1 MFDLVKTSVK
11 QFIADDCPRKAAAL
25 AFYAILSLPPL
36 LLILI
41 AIAGVVWS
49 EDAAAGTL
57 QSQIEK
63 FATPGVADA
72 VGTMVENANDPR
84 AQTGLA
90 VIFGIAGV
98 LFGATGALAQLQ
110 KSLNDAWEIEPD
122 TTGAKQ
128 FIIKRALSLLFIL
141 LIGALMFAL
150 VAGSAVLAA
159 LRQTIRDTI
168 TIPGINILFEIL
180 NLILSAVLVTVLFAA
195 VFKYLPDAKIKWKD
209 VWVGAAVTA
218 LLFVIG
224 KFLIGWYLG
233 ASDKTAAYGAAGSLA
248 LLLIWIYYSAL
259 IFFLGAEFTQAWW
272 KRHTGADAPEPEPGA
287 KAKPGARVAREPAR
301 EDAHPRD
308 DYATSTRRAKYL

>member
-25 AFYAILSLPPL
+25 AFYTILSLPPL

-57 QSQIEK
+57 QRQIEK
-63 FATPGVADA
+63 FATPGAANA
-72 VGTMVENANDPR
+72 VGTMIDHANDPR

-90 VIFGIAGV
+90 VLFGIAGV

-110 KSLNDAWEIEPD
+110 KSLNDAWEIEPEAS
-122 TTGAKQ
+122 GAKQ
-128 FIIKRALSLLFIL
+128 FIVKRALSLLFIL
-141 LIGALMFAL
+141 LIGLLMFAL
-150 VAGSAVLAA
+150 VAGSAALAA
-159 LRQTIRDTI
+159 LRETIRDSI
-168 TIPGINILFEIL
+168 TVPGINIVFEIL
-180 NLILSAVLVTVLFAA
+180 NLILSVVLVTVLFAA
-195 VFKYLPDAKIKWKD
+195 VFKYLPDAKIEWKD

-218 LLFVIG
+218 MLFVIG

-272 KRHTGADAPEPEPGA
+272 KRQTGADRPEPSPGA
-287 KAKPGARVAREPAR
+287 KAKPGAHGAW
-301 EDAHPRD
+301 DA
-308 DYATSTRRAKYL
+308 AGTRGQGVRGQSL